1 MDNNKKQGGFPWYR
15 QLLIT
20 VLGTSIGVGL
30 TFTVN
35 RCVDS
40 HKQLSTI

>member
-1 MDNNKKQGGFPWYR
+1 MYKRFLKIKDCSWLK
-15 QLLIT
+15 QLLISI
-20 VLGTSIGVGL
+20 LGTSIGVGL

-40 HKQLSTI
+40 H